1 MTAAACLPRTD
12 QTAIE
17 ATLKQRAR
25 RLALPQPAP
34 DYGRAMEVL
43 VCRLG
48 AEEFALE
55 LRLLQGVFRAHSLT
69 PVPCTPAVVAGLI
82 NLRGEVVTVL
92 DLAAALGLVAAD
104 RREVLLAETSRVR
117 VGLLV
122 DEALEVRWIA
132 MDGLQRGF
140 AGTDFVRGIDNAR
153 TVLLDLEAL
162 LTDERFEVAGA

>member
-1 MTAAACLPRTD
+1 MTVATCLPGAD
-12 QTAIE
+12 QTLID

-25 RLALPQPAP
+25 RLAVAQLAS

-43 VCRLG
+43 VCRVG

-69 PVPCTPAVVAGLI
+69 PVPCTPAFVAGLI

-92 DLAAALGLVAAD
+92 DLAAALGLVASD

-132 MDGLQRGF
+132 MDGLHRSF
-140 AGTDFVRGIDNAR
+140 AGSDFVRGIDNAR
-153 TVLLDLEAL
+153 TVLLDLESL
-162 LTDERFEVAGA
+162 LTDERFEVAAV